1 MKTTKH
7 QPSFFRLFLLSL
19 LLSACTVVPSD
30 NYTLES
36 GETINGDLWVLAGNA
51 IFEVDTRINGSA
63 FVLSGNVIADGDI
76 ESHLVATAG
85 NVILGRSARVGGD
98 VIHPSGSLTR
108 GEGARVEGR
117 GSIWVNIFLGL
128 IGSIAICTS
137 PFLVAIVLIIWLVR
151 RRRGQSQRPAQL

>member
-36 GETINGDLWVLAGNA
+36 GENINGDLWVLAGNA

-85 NVILGRSARVGGD
+85 NVILGRGARVGGD